1 MKLFLVSNGSVSF
14 IGQGDDTTLRDTE
27 VTLAKAAHVNDVLL
41 PGRPTTVG
49 GEVVP
54 GRPTRIQVLSN
65 ISTFDTVQPS
75 VTIKSIS
82 YIAPITEDMEFYK
95 IYEGLLAQASG
106 LVTEVDNGTKKL
118 IT

>member
-14 IGQGDDTTLRDTE
+14 IGQGNDATLRDTE
-27 VTLAKAAHVNDVLL
+27 VTLTKATHVNDVLL
-41 PGRPTTVG
+41 PGRPSTVG

-65 ISTFDTVQPS
+65 ISTFDTTQPD
-75 VTIKSIS
+75 VTIKNIS

-95 IYEGLLAQASG
+95 IYEGLVAQATG
-106 LVTEVDNGTKKL
+106 LVTDVDDTTKKL
-118 IT
+118 VT